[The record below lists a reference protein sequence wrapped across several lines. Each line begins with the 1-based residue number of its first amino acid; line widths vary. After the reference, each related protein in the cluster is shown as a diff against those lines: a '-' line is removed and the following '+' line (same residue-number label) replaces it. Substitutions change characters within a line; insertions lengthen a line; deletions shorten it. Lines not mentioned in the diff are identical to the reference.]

1 MMPAM
6 IRGLAAPGFVALAV
20 LAGGCASNAPRSV
33 PSTAGQPVINAPR
46 SERGNPN
53 FYEVLGR
60 RYHVMPSADGFR
72 ETGIASWYGRDF
84 HGRSTSSGERY
95 DMFALTAAHKTL
107 PLPTWV
113 EVTNRNNGKRVIVKV
128 NDRGPF
134 VDNRVIDLSYAAA
147 LELDMIGTGTAP
159 VVIRALGVP
168 AAPPPPRFDAAP
180 SSGAIVA
187 ANLTPSQPVNAV
199 TEKTFV
205 QIGAFA
211 EEANASRVL
220 AELRRAGLADVHV
233 HAPAT
238 AGGVH
243 RVHVGPLT
251 SEREFDL
258 VRGKLR
264 ALGFADT
271 HLVLERF

>member
-1 MMPAM
+1 MSRA
-6 IRGLAAPGFVALAV
+6 IAFRHGAVIAWTLIVA
-20 LAGGCASNAPRSV
+20 GCASSPPVPLPRTS
-33 PSTAGQPVINAPR
+33 GEPVINAPR

-60 RYHVMPSADGFR
+60 RYHVMPSADGYR
-72 ETGIASWYGRDF
+72 ENGVASWYGRDF

-113 EVTNRNNGKRVIVKV
+113 EVTNRRNGKQVIVKV

-134 VDNRVIDLSYAAA
+134 VGDRIIDLSYAAA
-147 LELDMIGTGTAP
+147 LELDMVGTGTAQ
-159 VVIRALGVP
+159 VFVRALGAP
-168 AAPPPPRFDAAP
+168 AALPPPGPR
-180 SSGAIVA
+180 
-187 ANLTPSQPVNAV
+187 PVQASNTSNV
-199 TEKTFV
+199 RLEETVSEKTFV
-205 QIGAFA
+205 QVGAFS
-211 EEANASRVL
+211 EHANATRVL
-220 AELRRAGLADVHV
+220 ATLRSAGVGDVHI
-233 HAPAT
+233 HSPDAT

-243 RVHVGPLT
+243 RVHIGPLA
-251 SEREFDL
+251 SESEFDT

-264 ALGFADT
+264 ALGFADG